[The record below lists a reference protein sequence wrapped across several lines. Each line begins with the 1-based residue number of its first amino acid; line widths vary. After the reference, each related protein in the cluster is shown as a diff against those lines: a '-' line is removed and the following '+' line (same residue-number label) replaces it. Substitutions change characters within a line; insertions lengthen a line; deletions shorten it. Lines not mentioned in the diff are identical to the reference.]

1 MKSQVKRIIAQL
13 ENTQLAEL
21 REQNAYLIAQRQEL
35 LNDIAELKAMLAT
48 PKVQQIIAI
57 EQIKNAHVNADVDD
71 WDEKRQD
78 IVGSN
83 GNDGLHYNED

>member
-1 MKSQVKRIIAQL
+1 MKSEVKRIITQL
-13 ENTQLAEL
+13 ENDNLAEL

-57 EQIKNAHVNADVDD
+57 EQINNAHVNAAVDD
-71 WDEKRQD
+71 WDEKRIDVIGQ
-78 IVGSN
+78 N
-83 GNDGLHYNED
+83 GPSGLHYNED